1 MQVGGSVGRATAG
14 MEVAKPPMFDR
25 TLSKVSGSVT
35 VCKLYIKMKMREAA
49 VEEQIQW
56 VLLYV

>member
-1 MQVGGSVGRATAG
+1 VQVGGSVGRATAG
-14 MEVAKPPMFDR
+14 MEVAKPPMFDG

-49 VEEQIQW
+49 VEEQIQ
-56 VLLYV
+56 